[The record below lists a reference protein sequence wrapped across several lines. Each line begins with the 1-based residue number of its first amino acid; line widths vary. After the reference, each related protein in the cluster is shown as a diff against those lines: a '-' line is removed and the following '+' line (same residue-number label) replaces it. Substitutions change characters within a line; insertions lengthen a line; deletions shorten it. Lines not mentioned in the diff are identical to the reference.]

1 MQFRLQLAK
10 MMYRDIS
17 WQAPS
22 GTNGYEANVQP
33 EDDYG
38 HSSPQPVKVKGFVG
52 GVLPDK
58 KSDHV

>member
-1 MQFRLQLAK
+1 MQFHA
-10 MMYRDIS
+10 IS
-17 WQAPS
+17 TAIGEDDVQAPS